1 VANISLN
8 EVHRRERKRLIELE
22 NLKMAQ
28 KLYKI
33 KSSLPAR
40 KSLEQ
45 EYRHHLKTKVLR
57 CRLPIV
63 NMKKNLWN
71 ENSIA
76 DGSTAIAIENG
87 IHRNGSDL
95 TRGYIE
101 SK

>member
-1 VANISLN
+1 MDSRRKYANISLN
-8 EVHRRERKRLIELE
+8 EVHRRERKRLIEVE

-28 KLYKI
+28 KLFKI

-63 NMKKNLWN
+63 NMKKNAWN
-71 ENSIA
+71 
-76 DGSTAIAIENG
+76 DGSNQDASTAIENAIN
-87 IHRNGSDL
+87 RNGSDL
-95 TRGYIE
+95 T
-101 SK
+101 